1 MIYSLGTTR
10 RSRPG
15 GTPGRLEGNKMT
27 ERKIV
32 NGKKLTVKQTE
43 KFDYFMATSEK
54 FRTRVA
60 ELSGQVSK

>member
-1 MIYSLGTTR
+1 
-10 RSRPG
+10 
-15 GTPGRLEGNKMT
+15 MT